1 MTTQITKLPMKYFSI
16 DLELNSK
23 RDGTVPKIIQVGI
36 AIGSIDDPENIQTFS
51 WYLNP
56 QEPITPFITQ
66 LTGISDDTVQ
76 NQSVTHETLATEL
89 GALLTVNEVFVNPIT
104 WGQGDASELLQ
115 EFRDRNIDF
124 PFFGRR
130 IIDVKTIY
138 VFLEQV
144 NGRSPSGGLRKS
156 MNRYKCPFIG
166 TSHRADVDAYNTL
179 RFYFHLLN
187 RQKKLE
193 DTVNLMKSIQY

>member
-1 MTTQITKLPMKYFSI
+1 MTTQIIKPPMKYFAL

-56 QEPITPFITQ
+56 QEEITQFIQQ
-66 LTGISDDTVQ
+66 LTGITDDMVQ
-76 NQSVTHETLATEL
+76 NQSVTHERLATEL
-89 GALLTVNEVFVNPIT
+89 GALLTVNEVFANPIT
-104 WGQGDASELLQ
+104 WGQGDAAELLQ
-115 EFRDRNIDF
+115 EFRDRNINF

-130 IIDVKTIY
+130 IIDVKTVY

-166 TSHRADVDAYNTL
+166 ESHRADVDAYNTL

-187 RQKKLE
+187 RQRKLE
-193 DTVNLMKSIQY
+193 DTVNIMKSIQY

>member
-1 MTTQITKLPMKYFSI
+1 MNYFSL

-23 RDGTVPKIIQVGI
+23 HDGSVPKIIQVGI
-36 AIGSIDDPENIQTFS
+36 AITSIDDPENIQTFS

-56 QEPITPFITQ
+56 QEEITPFITQ
-66 LTGISDDTVQ
+66 LTGITDDMVQ
-76 NQSVTHETLATEL
+76 NQSVTHETLAEEL
-89 GALLTVNEVFVNPIT
+89 GALLTANQVFVNPIT
-104 WGQGDASELLQ
+104 WGQGDASELLE

-130 IIDVKTIY
+130 TIDVKTTY

-144 NGRSPSGGLRKS
+144 NGRSPSGGLSKA

-166 TSHRADVDAYNTL
+166 ESHRADNDAYNTL

>member
-1 MTTQITKLPMKYFSI
+1 MNYFSL

-23 RDGTVPKIIQVGI
+23 RDGSVPKIIQVGI
-36 AIGSIDDPENIQTFS
+36 AIGSIDDQENIKTFS

-56 QEPITPFITQ
+56 QEDITPFITQ
-66 LTGISDDTVQ
+66 LTGITDDMVQ
-76 NQSVTHETLATEL
+76 NQSVTHETLAEEL
-89 GALLTVNEVFVNPIT
+89 GALLTSNNVFVNPIT
-104 WGQGDASELLQ
+104 WGQNDNLELLQ
-115 EFRDRNIDF
+115 EFKERDINF

-130 IIDVKTIY
+130 IIDVKTTY
-138 VFLEQV
+138 GFLEQV

-166 TSHRADVDAYNTL
+166 ESHRADVDALNTL

-193 DTVNLMKSIQY
+193 DTVNLMKSIEY

>member
-1 MTTQITKLPMKYFSI
+1 MKYFAL

-23 RDGTVPKIIQVGI
+23 GDGTVPKIIQVGI
-36 AIGSIDDPENIQTFS
+36 AIGSIDDQENIQTFS

-56 QEPITPFITQ
+56 EEPITHFITQ
-66 LTGISDDTVQ
+66 LTGITDDMVQ
-76 NQSVTHETLATEL
+76 NQSVTHETLVEEL
-89 GALLTVNEVFVNPIT
+89 GTLLTTNEVFVNPIT
-104 WGQGDASELLQ
+104 WGQGDAAELLQ
-115 EFRDRNIDF
+115 ELRDRNIHF

-179 RFYFHLLN
+179 RFYFDLIH
-187 RQKKLE
+187 RQRKLE
-193 DTVNLMKSIQY
+193 DAVNLMKSIQY

>member
-1 MTTQITKLPMKYFSI
+1 MTTQIIKLPMKYFAL

-36 AIGSIDDPENIQTFS
+36 AIGSLDDPENIQTFS

-56 QEPITPFITQ
+56 QEEITPFITQ
-66 LTGISDDTVQ
+66 LTGITDDMVQ
-76 NQSVTHETLATEL
+76 NQSVTHERLATEL

-104 WGQGDASELLQ
+104 WGQGDAAELLQ

-130 IIDVKTIY
+130 IIDVKTIC
-138 VFLEQV
+138 VFNSMV
-144 NGRSPSGGLRKS
+144 IGNTTSGGLKKY
-156 MNRYKCPFIG
+156 MNRYGVSFIG
-166 TSHRADVDAYNTL
+166 TPHNAMDDALNTL
-179 RFYFHLLN
+179 RFYFYFLE
-187 RQKKLE
+187 RQKIFENYKE
-193 DTVNLMKSIQY
+193 LMKEIK

>member
-1 MTTQITKLPMKYFSI
+1 MNYFSL

-23 RDGTVPKIIQVGI
+23 RDGSVPKIIQVGI
-36 AIGSIDDPENIQTFS
+36 AIGSIDDQENIKTFS

-56 QEPITPFITQ
+56 QEEITPFITQ
-66 LTGISDDTVQ
+66 LTGITDDMVQ
-76 NQSVTHETLATEL
+76 NQSVTHETLAEEL
-89 GALLTVNEVFVNPIT
+89 GALLTTNNVFVNPIT

-115 EFRDRNIDF
+115 EFHDRNIDF

-130 IIDVKTIY
+130 IIDVKTTY

-166 TSHRADVDAYNTL
+166 ESHRADVDALNTL

-193 DTVNLMKSIQY
+193 DTINLMKSIQY

>member
-1 MTTQITKLPMKYFSI
+1 MNYFSL

-23 RDGTVPKIIQVGI
+23 RDGSVPKIIQVGI
-36 AIGSIDDPENIQTFS
+36 AIGSIDDQENIKTFS

-56 QEPITPFITQ
+56 QEDITPFITQ
-66 LTGISDDTVQ
+66 LTGITDDMVQ
-76 NQSVTHETLATEL
+76 NQSVTHETLAEEL
-89 GALLTVNEVFVNPIT
+89 GALLTANNVFVNPIT
-104 WGQGDASELLQ
+104 WGQNDNLELLQ
-115 EFRDRNIDF
+115 EFKERDINF

-130 IIDVKTIY
+130 IIDVKTTY
-138 VFLEQV
+138 GFLEQV

-166 TSHRADVDAYNTL
+166 ESHRADVDALNTL

-193 DTVNLMKSIQY
+193 DTVNLMKSIEY

>member
-1 MTTQITKLPMKYFSI
+1 MKYFAL

-36 AIGSIDDPENIQTFS
+36 AIGSLDDPENIQTFS

-56 QEPITPFITQ
+56 QEEITPFITQ
-66 LTGISDDTVQ
+66 LTGITDDMVQ
-76 NQSVTHETLATEL
+76 NQSVTHERLATEL

-104 WGQGDASELLQ
+104 WGQGDAAELLQ

-130 IIDVKTIY
+130 IIDVKTIC
-138 VFLEQV
+138 VFNSMV
-144 NGRSPSGGLRKS
+144 IGNTTSGGLKKY
-156 MNRYKCPFIG
+156 MNRYGVSFIG
-166 TSHRADVDAYNTL
+166 TPHNAMDDALNTL
-179 RFYFHLLN
+179 RFYFYFLE
-187 RQKKLE
+187 RQKIFENYKE
-193 DTVNLMKSIQY
+193 LMKEIK

>member
-1 MTTQITKLPMKYFSI
+1 MQ
-16 DLELNSK
+16 D
-23 RDGTVPKIIQVGI
+23 RTVPKIIQVGVS
-36 AIGSIDDPENIQTFS
+36 IGSPLRPDDIRTFS
-51 WYLNP
+51 WYINP
-56 QEPITPFITQ
+56 EQEISPFISN
-66 LTGISDDTVQ
+66 LTGITDEIIKEKAVS
-76 NQSVTHETLATEL
+76 HETLAEEL
-89 GALLTVNEVFVNPIT
+89 GALLTVNECFVNPIT
-104 WGQGDASELLQ
+104 WGGGDAVELLQ

-130 IIDVKTIY
+130 IVDVKTIY

-144 NGRSPSGGLRKS
+144 NGRSPSGGLSKA

-166 TSHRADVDAYNTL
+166 ESHRADNDAYNTL

>member
-1 MTTQITKLPMKYFSI
+1 MKYFAL

-36 AIGSIDDPENIQTFS
+36 AIGSLDDPENIQTFS

-56 QEPITPFITQ
+56 EEPIAPFITQ
-66 LTGISDDTVQ
+66 LTGITDEIIKEK
-76 NQSVTHETLATEL
+76 SVTHETVAEEL
-89 GALLTVNEVFVNPIT
+89 GALLKTHEVFVNPIT

-130 IIDVKTIY
+130 IIDVKGVY

-166 TSHRADVDAYNTL
+166 ESHRADVDAYNTL
-179 RFYFHLLN
+179 RFYFDLIQ
-187 RQKKLE
+187 RQRKLE
-193 DTVNLMKSIQY
+193 DTINLMKSIEY